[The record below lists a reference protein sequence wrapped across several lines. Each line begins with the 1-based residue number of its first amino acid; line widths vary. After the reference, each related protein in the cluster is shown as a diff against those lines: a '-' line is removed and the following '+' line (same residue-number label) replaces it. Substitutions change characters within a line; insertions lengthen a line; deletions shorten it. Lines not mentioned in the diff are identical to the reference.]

1 MYFNGCLCLFS
12 WSSFY
17 SLSVTYLSFRYL
29 IVGCNIFFSV
39 FRQYWRHQPKLPSFP
54 YQNIIPN
61 LYFLYSSLNFK
72 IRLSMFY
79 KKKKTMLINL
89 NHSMKMMQFDK
100 TRVELWKNQTDCY
113 KAYTLYRKYIVM
125 VALYLLCMSMIP
137 KKGQYIISKISS
149 NLEPLNWYD
158 FFFKFQYHQMTLRTV
173 CVRFL

>member
-1 MYFNGCLCLFS
+1 MWGATFSFLFS
-12 WSSFY
+12 DNIDVIN
-17 SLSVTYLSFRYL
+17 LSYPPFPIKTLYRIY
-29 IVGCNIFFSV
+29 IFCIFHWILK
-39 FRQYWRHQPKLPSFP
+39 YAFP
-54 YQNIIPN
+54 CFI
-61 LYFLYSSLNFK
+61 
-72 IRLSMFY
+72 
-79 KKKKTMLINL
+79 KKKTMLINL

-137 KKGQYIISKISS
+137 KKGQYFISKFSS